1 MISTYHYLF
10 KRMVRASLAIC
21 LGLSLIFIPFTSAVN
36 AAKSPVINV
45 FAAFTAAFTS
55 AVNAAKTFMTGD
67 FVKDTISVSSTLK
80 ETIDLPKEGKGLSEA
95 EEEAVFLISD
105 YISRYRNRSQVNTST
120 TFTTMQTALNALS
133 GHYKTFA
140 NRPVPDNLKE
150 RLNKELSKA
159 EKIIDKEMN

>member
-1 MISTYHYLF
+1 MIYVINRLSSSL
-10 KRMVRASLAIC
+10 VRAALAIF
-21 LGLSLIFIPFTSAVN
+21 LAFFLLFFQFTSQVH
-36 AAKSPVINV
+36 
-45 FAAFTAAFTS
+45 
-55 AVNAAKTFMTGD
+55 AAKTFMTGD

-80 ETIDLPKEGKGLSEA
+80 ETITLPKEDKGLSEA
-95 EEEAVFLISD
+95 EKEAVFLISD

-140 NRPVPDNLKE
+140 NRPVPENLKE

-159 EKIIDKEMN
+159 EKLAVRDN

>member
-1 MISTYHYLF
+1 MISAFHYLF
-10 KRMVRASLAIC
+10 PRLVRSALAIC
-21 LGLSLIFIPFTSAVN
+21 LGFYLLLFQFTSE
-36 AAKSPVINV
+36 
-45 FAAFTAAFTS
+45 
-55 AVNAAKTFMTGD
+55 VNAAKTFMTGD
-67 FVKDTISVSSTLK
+67 FAKDTISVSSTLK
-80 ETIDLPKEGKGLSEA
+80 ETITLPKEDKGLSEA
-95 EEEAVFLISD
+95 EKEAVFLISD

-159 EKIIDKEMN
+159 EKLAASDN

>member
-1 MISTYHYLF
+1 MISVI
-10 KRMVRASLAIC
+10 KRLSTRMIRAALAIC
-21 LGLSLIFIPFTSAVN
+21 LGLFLLFFQFNSQ
-36 AAKSPVINV
+36 
-45 FAAFTAAFTS
+45 
-55 AVNAAKTFMTGD
+55 VNAAKTVMTGD

-80 ETIDLPKEGKGLSEA
+80 ETITLPKEDKGLSEA
-95 EEEAVFLISD
+95 EKEAVFLISD

-140 NRPVPDNLKE
+140 NRPVPENLKE

-159 EKIIDKEMN
+159 EKLAVKEN

>member
-1 MISTYHYLF
+1 MIYVINRLSS
-10 KRMVRASLAIC
+10 RIVRAALGIC
-21 LGLSLIFIPFTSAVN
+21 LSFFLILFQCTSQVH
-36 AAKSPVINV
+36 
-45 FAAFTAAFTS
+45 
-55 AVNAAKTFMTGD
+55 AAKTFMTGD

-80 ETIDLPKEGKGLSEA
+80 ETITLPKEDKGLSEA
-95 EEEAVFLISD
+95 EKEAVFLISD

-140 NRPVPDNLKE
+140 NRPVPENLKE

-159 EKIIDKEMN
+159 EKLAVRDN